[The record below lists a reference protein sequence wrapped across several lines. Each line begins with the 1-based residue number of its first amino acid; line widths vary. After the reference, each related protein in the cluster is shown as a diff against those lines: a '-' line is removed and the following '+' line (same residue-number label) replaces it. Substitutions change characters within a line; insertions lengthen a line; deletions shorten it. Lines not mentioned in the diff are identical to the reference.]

1 MPYNRRRMGRRAWLT
16 GTGDGARVAITV
28 KAPADLHE
36 GLRRWA
42 AQEERSLAGQVLF
55 ILRRALAERNQSE
68 QAAQGERGGASPA
81 PGDPGAQAPGALGGE
96 RPG

>member
-1 MPYNRRRMGRRAWLT
+1 M
-16 GTGDGARVAITV
+16 AITV

-42 AQEERSLAGQVLF
+42 AEEERSLAGQVLF
-55 ILRRALAERNQSE
+55 ILRRALAERQDLQRRALE
-68 QAAQGERGGASPA
+68 ARGA
-81 PGDPGAQAPGALGGE
+81 PGDPGREAPGALGGE

>member
-1 MPYNRRRMGRRAWLT
+1 M
-16 GTGDGARVAITV
+16 AITV

-42 AQEERSLAGQVLF
+42 AEEERSLSGQVLF
-55 ILRRALAERNQSE
+55 ILRRALAERN
-68 QAAQGERGGASPA
+68 AERGA
-81 PGDPGAQAPGALGGE
+81 PGGPGGDAPGALGGE

>member
-1 MPYNRRRMGRRAWLT
+1 
-16 GTGDGARVAITV
+16 VAITV

-42 AQEERSLAGQVLF
+42 AEEERSLAGQVLF
-55 ILRRALAERNQSE
+55 ILRRALEAHLAERE
-68 QAAQGERGGASPA
+68 QRAGR
-81 PGDPGAQAPGALGGE
+81 DPGRDAPGASGGD